1 MRRML
6 ILLMIPVLCSF
17 AGCLSQSTKDNLVEM
32 GKDVGQ
38 KVAQGMKEE
47 GVKIAAEAKTAAFD
61 GAKAGT
67 AAVIQGDKDLTPE
80 KKQDLLAQLA
90 DAAGFAG
97 IGGVLIAYA
106 KAKSAAKLKKT
117 VGILVSA
124 SQELPENAL
133 AALKGEVK
141 KLGGDHPSIASIIAE
156 AKST

>member
-1 MRRML
+1 MRRVLIPL
-6 ILLMIPVLCSF
+6 ILLPFIST
-17 AGCLSQSTKDNLVEM
+17 GCLSDSTKDRLGEM
-32 GKDVGQ
+32 GKEVGQ
-38 KVAQGMKEE
+38 KVAQGLKDE
-47 GVKIAAEAKTAAFD
+47 GKKIVEEAKASAFE

-67 AAVIQGDKDLTPE
+67 ATVITGDKDLTPE

-117 VGILVSA
+117 VGILVGA
-124 SQELPENAL
+124 SQELPEASLAL
-133 AALKGEVK
+133 LKQEVK
-141 KLGGDHPSIASIIAE
+141 NLGGDHPSIASVIAE